1 MRPYLKDPNT
11 NRQQLVD
18 TGAVVSCWPRKDYP
32 EAAIDTS
39 ILLEAVNK
47 TRIATYGKVTRAVK
61 IGRKTYNTE
70 FILADIE
77 TPVLGWDFIVQH
89 KISLIWS
96 DCGTE
101 LSLVDRKA
109 GISQRV
115 WLEETSES
123 ILGLATLEVD
133 EEGHVKDIH
142 HKTFQQNT
150 CQTPYVYITVQW
162 I

>member
-1 MRPYLKDPNT
+1 MIADSITEYYPYITSAQQIFSVHGGKKDMRPYLKDPNT

-89 KISLIWS
+89 KI
-96 DCGTE
+96 
-101 LSLVDRKA
+101 KM
-109 GISQRV
+109 
-115 WLEETSES
+115 
-123 ILGLATLEVD
+123 
-133 EEGHVKDIH
+133 
-142 HKTFQQNT
+142 
-150 CQTPYVYITVQW
+150 QT
-162 I
+162 